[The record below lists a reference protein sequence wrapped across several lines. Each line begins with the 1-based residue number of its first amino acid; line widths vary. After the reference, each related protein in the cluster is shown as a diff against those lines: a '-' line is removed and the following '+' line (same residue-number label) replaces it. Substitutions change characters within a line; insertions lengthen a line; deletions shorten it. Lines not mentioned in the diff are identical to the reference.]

1 MRLRPQ
7 KMMLRVLLHVAFL
20 ATVTSFRFHPLQ
32 HSLQQA
38 GTTTTTTTMAV
49 SLVTLHT
56 LRTIEIRGGDLILDD
71 DDIDDYDD
79 EEGDEDEDDDDE
91 DLPKRR
97 PPTTNRPIR
106 NSPPNNNNNK
116 MMNRKK
122 KKPSK
127 SLAIA
132 SSIARTTVDW
142 TSRAAWSTLKGTGAA
157 AVQLASPAH
166 RRPISIRELSGRW
179 RLDQC
184 LWSRSSSGSNTLCA
198 ANVELTP
205 QGQVLVV
212 LLQDPEQ
219 QQSDSA
225 SASLP
230 STSSSSTT
238 TLTTKY
244 VFHAHPWPKSCRL
257 EFQARAFQGPRDV
270 HPILVHYQG
279 SVRRKVADPSVL
291 KIVGHMYQVVRPPR
305 NGKPAKLGK
314 RIGTFVA
321 RRRLSKRT
329 ERPGAEASSSRGRR
343 QAADLDDDEDTEDD
357 SDEGTGDLGDEE
369 QDSNDERDVR
379 DEDSDDHYEVDDDSD
394 YDEEE

>member
-1 MRLRPQ
+1 MRLQRQ
-7 KMMLRVLLHVAFL
+7 KMMLRLLLNVAVS
-20 ATVTSFRFHPLQ
+20 ATATSFRFHPLH
-32 HSLQQA
+32 HSLLQA
-38 GTTTTTTTMAV
+38 PTKATTTMAV

-56 LRTIEIRGGDLILDD
+56 LSIIEIRGGDLVLDD
-71 DDIDDYDD
+71 NYDNDDDGSFD
-79 EEGDEDEDDDDE
+79 EEGDEDEDDE

-97 PPTTNRPIR
+97 PPTTNRPIQNTR
-106 NSPPNNNNNK
+106 PNKKTIMTNK
-116 MMNRKK
+116 RK

-127 SLAIA
+127 SLSIA

-166 RRPISIRELSGRW
+166 RRPISIRELAGRW

-184 LWSRSSSGSNTLCA
+184 LWSRSSRSGSSDILCA

-205 QGQVLVV
+205 RGQVLVV

-219 QQSDSA
+219 KPDSELK
-225 SASLP
+225 LP
-230 STSSSSTT
+230 SSTTTT

-244 VFHAHPWPKSCRL
+244 VFHSNSWPKSSRL
-257 EFQARAFQGPRDV
+257 EFQARAFQGPRDL

-329 ERPGAEASSSRGRR
+329 ERNGTEASSRR
-343 QAADLDDDEDTEDD
+343 PRRAADLDDDDDDTEDD
-357 SDEGTGDLGDEE
+357 SDGEAGDVGNEE
-369 QDSNDERDVR
+369 QDSSDERDFR